1 MTVWEK
7 SLVNMERGYARLNS
21 FAKNV
26 SERVK
31 SDINIVRV
39 RMQMD
44 ELRKKLEKQH
54 AVIGNRLLEQSESGS
69 LPSTFELFFKQDDI
83 AASLERIIKIEKDL
97 DGLEEELNR
106 EAAAVASPSKKDEG
120 KAA

>member
-7 SLVNMERGYARLNS
+7 ALVNMEKGYEKLNS

-44 ELRKKLEKQH
+44 ELRKDIEKQH
-54 AVIGNRLLEQSESGS
+54 AVIGCRLLEQSDSGS
-69 LPSTFELFFKQDDI
+69 LPSSFEGFFRQDDI
-83 AASLERIIKIEKDL
+83 SAALEAIARLEKSL
-97 DGLEEELNR
+97 DGLEEELNK
-106 EAAAVASPSKKDEG
+106 EAAAVSSRPRKDEG
-120 KAA
+120 KPA